1 MLFNI
6 FKFFL
11 YKIEPEK
18 AHKLSIVLI
27 NKYFAKMPL
36 SSNYLDKNLYQKIFN
51 LSFDNPLGLAAGFD
65 KNAEIY
71 NQVDKFG
78 FGFTEIGTIT
88 PKPQEGNLKP
98 RVFRL
103 IQDKA
108 IINRLGFPNEGMDE
122 ITKKM
127 KKNIPKGICG
137 VNIGPN
143 KENATSIDDYLLC
156 FDQFFELASY
166 IAINISSPNT
176 PKLRSLHNN
185 EKITELIDAIK
196 KRRAEKKSNVP
207 IILKVSPDIEEDKI
221 EGICNILLE
230 KSIDGVILTNTTI
243 RNKNSLSS
251 EHRIQDGG
259 LSGEP
264 LNEISNKII
273 QKFYLRLGRS
283 IPIIGAGGVSSG
295 ATAYEKIKSGA
306 SLLQLYTA
314 LIYEGPYVAKKI
326 NKELSNLIKL
336 NGYNNISEVI
346 GINCK

>member
-1 MLFNI
+1 MLSNI
-6 FKFFL
+6 LKFFL

-18 AHKLSIVLI
+18 AHKLSLVLI

-36 SSNYLDKNLYQKIFN
+36 SSNHLDKNLYQKIFN
-51 LSFDNPLGLAAGFD
+51 LSFDNPVGLAAGFD

-108 IINRLGFPNEGMDE
+108 IINRLGFPNEGMNE

-166 IAINISSPNT
+166 IVINISSPNT

-185 EKITELIDAIK
+185 EKITELIDAIN

-243 RNKNSLSS
+243 RNKSSLSS

-273 QKFYLRLGRS
+273 QKFYLRLGSS

>member
-27 NKYFAKMPL
+27 NKYFAKIPL

-207 IILKVSPDIEEDKI
+207 IILKVSQDIEEDKI

-230 KSIDGVILTNTTI
+230 KSMDGVILTNTTI

>member
-108 IINRLGFPNEGMDE
+108 IINRLGFPNEGMNE

-166 IAINISSPNT
+166 IVINISSPNT

-243 RNKNSLSS
+243 RNKSSLSS

>member
-230 KSIDGVILTNTTI
+230 KSMDGVILTNTSI

>member
-1 MLFNI
+1 MLSNI

-11 YKIEPEK
+11 YRIEPEK

-27 NKYFAKMPL
+27 KKYFAKIPL
-36 SSNYLDKNLYQKIFN
+36 SSNYLDKSLYQKIFN
-51 LSFDNPLGLAAGFD
+51 LSFDNPVGLAAGFD

-78 FGFTEIGTIT
+78 FGYTEVGTIT

-108 IINRLGFPNEGMDE
+108 IINRLGFPNEGMNE

-230 KSIDGVILTNTTI
+230 KSMDGVILTNTTI

>member
-18 AHKLSIVLI
+18 AHKLSLVLI

-36 SSNYLDKNLYQKIFN
+36 SSNHLDKNLYQKIFN
-51 LSFDNPLGLAAGFD
+51 LSFDNPVGLAAGFD

>member
-108 IINRLGFPNEGMDE
+108 IINRFGFPNEGMDE

-230 KSIDGVILTNTTI
+230 KSMDGVILTNTTI

>member
-27 NKYFAKMPL
+27 NKYFAKIPL

-230 KSIDGVILTNTTI
+230 KSMDGVILTNTSI

>member
-27 NKYFAKMPL
+27 NKYFAKIPL

-230 KSIDGVILTNTTI
+230 KSMDGVILTNTTI

>member
-1 MLFNI
+1 MLSNI
-6 FKFFL
+6 LKFFL

-18 AHKLSIVLI
+18 AHKLSLVLI

-36 SSNYLDKNLYQKIFN
+36 SSNHLDKNLYQKIFN
-51 LSFDNPLGLAAGFD
+51 LSFDNPVGLAAGFD

-71 NQVDKFG
+71 NQVNKFG

-108 IINRLGFPNEGMDE
+108 IINRLGFPNEGMNE

-166 IAINISSPNT
+166 IVINISSPNT

-243 RNKNSLSS
+243 RNKSSLSS

-273 QKFYLRLGRS
+273 QKFYLRLGSS

>member
-1 MLFNI
+1 MLSNI
-6 FKFFL
+6 LKFFL

-18 AHKLSIVLI
+18 AHKLSLVLI

-51 LSFDNPLGLAAGFD
+51 LSFDNPVGLAAGFD

-230 KSIDGVILTNTTI
+230 KSMDGVILTNTTI
-243 RNKNSLSS
+243 RNKSSLSS

-273 QKFYLRLGRS
+273 QKFYLRLGSS

>member
-1 MLFNI
+1 MLSNI
-6 FKFFL
+6 LKFFL

-18 AHKLSIVLI
+18 AHKLSLVLI

-108 IINRLGFPNEGMDE
+108 IINRLGFPNEGMNE

-143 KENATSIDDYLLC
+143 KENSTSIDDYLLC

-230 KSIDGVILTNTTI
+230 KSMDGVILTNTTI

-273 QKFYLRLGRS
+273 QKFYLRLGSS

>member
-18 AHKLSIVLI
+18 AHKISIVLI

-230 KSIDGVILTNTTI
+230 KSMDGVILTNTTI

>member
-127 KKNIPKGICG
+127 KKNITKGICG

-230 KSIDGVILTNTTI
+230 KSMDGVILTNTTI

-283 IPIIGAGGVSSG
+283 IQIIGAGGVSSG

>member
-27 NKYFAKMPL
+27 NKYFAKIPL

-221 EGICNILLE
+221 EGICNIILE
-230 KSIDGVILTNTTI
+230 KSMDGVILTNTSI

>member
-27 NKYFAKMPL
+27 NKYFAKIPL

-51 LSFDNPLGLAAGFD
+51 LSFDNPVGLAAGFD

-108 IINRLGFPNEGMDE
+108 IINRLGFPNEGMNE

-230 KSIDGVILTNTTI
+230 KSMDGVILTNTTI

>member
-18 AHKLSIVLI
+18 AHKLSLVLI

-51 LSFDNPLGLAAGFD
+51 LSFDNPVGLAAGFD

-108 IINRLGFPNEGMDE
+108 IINRLGFPNEGMNE

-243 RNKNSLSS
+243 RNKSSLSS

-273 QKFYLRLGRS
+273 QKFYLRLGSS

>member
-108 IINRLGFPNEGMDE
+108 IINRLGFPNEGMNE

-166 IAINISSPNT
+166 IVINISSPNT

-230 KSIDGVILTNTTI
+230 KSMDGVILTNTTI

-273 QKFYLRLGRS
+273 QKFYLRLGSS

>member
-27 NKYFAKMPL
+27 NKYFAKIPL

-108 IINRLGFPNEGMDE
+108 IINRLGFPNEGMNE

-230 KSIDGVILTNTTI
+230 KSMDGVILTNTTI

>member
-1 MLFNI
+1 MLSNI
-6 FKFFL
+6 LKFFL

-18 AHKLSIVLI
+18 AHKLSLVLI

-51 LSFDNPLGLAAGFD
+51 LSFDNPVGLAAGFD

-108 IINRLGFPNEGMDE
+108 IINRLGFPNEGMNE

-166 IAINISSPNT
+166 IVINISSPNT

-243 RNKNSLSS
+243 RNKSSLSS

>member
-166 IAINISSPNT
+166 IVINISSPNT

-243 RNKNSLSS
+243 RNKSSLSS
-251 EHRIQDGG
+251 EHRTQDGG

-273 QKFYLRLGRS
+273 QKFYLRLGSS

>member
-27 NKYFAKMPL
+27 NKYFAKIPL

-127 KKNIPKGICG
+127 KKNIPKRICG

-230 KSIDGVILTNTTI
+230 KSMDGVILTNTTI

>member
-36 SSNYLDKNLYQKIFN
+36 SSNYLNKSLYQKIFN
-51 LSFDNPLGLAAGFD
+51 LSFDNPVGLAAGFD

-108 IINRLGFPNEGMDE
+108 IINRLGFPNEGMNE

-230 KSIDGVILTNTTI
+230 KSMDGVILTNTTI

>member
-36 SSNYLDKNLYQKIFN
+36 SSNYLNKSLYQKIFN
-51 LSFDNPLGLAAGFD
+51 LSFDNPVGLAAGFD

-230 KSIDGVILTNTTI
+230 KSMDGVILTNTTI

-251 EHRIQDGG
+251 EHRIEDGG

>member
-230 KSIDGVILTNTTI
+230 KSMDGVILTNTTI

>member
-127 KKNIPKGICG
+127 KKSIPKGICG

-230 KSIDGVILTNTTI
+230 KSMDGVILTNTTI

>member
-27 NKYFAKMPL
+27 NKYFAKIPL

-230 KSIDGVILTNTTI
+230 KSMDGVILTNTTI
-243 RNKNSLSS
+243 RNKSSLSS

>member
-18 AHKLSIVLI
+18 AHRLSIVLI

-36 SSNYLDKNLYQKIFN
+36 SSNYHDKNLYQKIFN

-108 IINRLGFPNEGMDE
+108 IINRLGFPNEGMNE

-230 KSIDGVILTNTTI
+230 KSMDGVILTNTTI

>member
-1 MLFNI
+1 MLSNI
-6 FKFFL
+6 LKFFL

-18 AHKLSIVLI
+18 AHKLSLVLI

-36 SSNYLDKNLYQKIFN
+36 SSNHPDKNLYQKIFN
-51 LSFDNPLGLAAGFD
+51 LSFDNPVGLAAGFD

-166 IAINISSPNT
+166 IVINISSPNT

-230 KSIDGVILTNTTI
+230 KSMDGVILTNTTI

>member
-18 AHKLSIVLI
+18 AHKLSLVLI

-36 SSNYLDKNLYQKIFN
+36 SSNHPDKNLYQKIFN
-51 LSFDNPLGLAAGFD
+51 LSFDNPVGLAAGFD

-108 IINRLGFPNEGMDE
+108 IINRLGFPNEGMNE
-122 ITKKM
+122 IIKKM

-166 IAINISSPNT
+166 IVINISSPNT

-230 KSIDGVILTNTTI
+230 KSMDGVILTNTTI
-243 RNKNSLSS
+243 RNKSSLSS

-273 QKFYLRLGRS
+273 QKFYLRLGS
-283 IPIIGAGGVSSG
+283 SVPIIGAGGVSSG

>member
-230 KSIDGVILTNTTI
+230 KSMDGVILTNTTI

-283 IPIIGAGGVSSG
+283 IPIIGAGGISSG

>member
-36 SSNYLDKNLYQKIFN
+36 SSNYLNKNLYQKIFN

-108 IINRLGFPNEGMDE
+108 IINRLGFPNEGMNE

-230 KSIDGVILTNTTI
+230 KSMDGVILTNTTI

-251 EHRIQDGG
+251 EHRIEDGG

-314 LIYEGPYVAKKI
+314 LIYEGPYVATKI

>member
-36 SSNYLDKNLYQKIFN
+36 SSNHLDKNLYQKIFN

-108 IINRLGFPNEGMDE
+108 IINRLGFPNEGMNE

-166 IAINISSPNT
+166 IVINISSPNT

-243 RNKNSLSS
+243 RNKSSLSS

-273 QKFYLRLGRS
+273 QKFYLRLGSS

>member
-1 MLFNI
+1 MLSNI
-6 FKFFL
+6 LKFFL

-18 AHKLSIVLI
+18 AHKLSLVLI

-108 IINRLGFPNEGMDE
+108 IINRLGFPNEGMNE

-230 KSIDGVILTNTTI
+230 KSMDGVILTNTTI

>member
-27 NKYFAKMPL
+27 NKYFAKIPL

-207 IILKVSPDIEEDKI
+207 IILKVSPDI
-221 EGICNILLE
+221 
-230 KSIDGVILTNTTI
+230 
-243 RNKNSLSS
+243 
-251 EHRIQDGG
+251 
-259 LSGEP
+259 
-264 LNEISNKII
+264 
-273 QKFYLRLGRS
+273 
-283 IPIIGAGGVSSG
+283 
-295 ATAYEKIKSGA
+295 
-306 SLLQLYTA
+306 
-314 LIYEGPYVAKKI
+314 
-326 NKELSNLIKL
+326 
-336 NGYNNISEVI
+336 
-346 GINCK
+346 

>member
-27 NKYFAKMPL
+27 NKYFAKIPL

-51 LSFDNPLGLAAGFD
+51 ISFDNPLGLAAGFD

-230 KSIDGVILTNTTI
+230 KSMDGVILTNTTI